1 MPVTGEQHRLLYRI
15 AQSYYLD
22 GLTQSQIAKR
32 FGLSRPKVS
41 RLLQK
46 GRENGIINIALTP
59 PPGGIADL
67 ERELEHRF
75 GLEEAVIVQV
85 SDPQDRSAVVNE
97 LGPAAAECLLRCIS
111 GNEIIATAWGTSIL
125 AMVDALPL
133 RSWPEVTVVQ
143 MLGGLGPVDAVD
155 HSAELTHRIAQ
166 KLGAKLR
173 LLSAPGIVATR
184 DIAGALRADPQI
196 SRVLEVAAQADIA
209 LVGLGVPTPDSLLLR
224 TGTILNS
231 QDLALLR
238 KAEAVGDIALR
249 YLDSNG
255 SPLELEI
262 NERLV
267 GLSIQQIMDIPRV
280 IGIAGGTLKSDI
292 IRAALRGKILD
303 VLVTDVDTAQQLLAE
318 AG

>member
-46 GRENGIINIALTP
+46 GRENGIINITLTP
-59 PPGGIADL
+59 PPDGTADL
-67 ERELEHRF
+67 ERELEQKYC
-75 GLEEAVIVQV
+75 LEEAVIAPV
-85 SDPQDRSAVVNE
+85 SDPQDHSAVVHE
-97 LGPAAAECLLRCIS
+97 LGPVAAECLLRCIS
-111 GNEIIATAWGTSIL
+111 GSEIIATAWGTSIL

-133 RSWPEVTVVQ
+133 RSWPDVTVVQ

-184 DIAGALRADPQI
+184 EIATALRADPQI
-196 SRVLEVAAQADIA
+196 SRVLEVAGQADIA

-224 TGTILNS
+224 TGTILNNK
-231 QDLALLR
+231 DLALLQDA
-238 KAEAVGDIALR
+238 KAVGDIALR

-255 SPLELEI
+255 TPLELEI
-262 NERLV
+262 NERLI
-267 GLSIQQIMDIPRV
+267 GLTIEQIREIPRV
-280 IGIAGGTLKSDI
+280 IGIAGGALKVDI

-303 VLVTDVDTAQQLLAE
+303 VLVTDVETAQRLLVE

>member
-22 GLTQSQIAKR
+22 GLTQGQIAKR

-46 GRENGIINIALTP
+46 GRENGIINISLTA
-59 PPGGIADL
+59 PPGGTADL
-67 ERELEHRF
+67 ERELEQKY
-75 GLEEAVIVQV
+75 GLEEAVVVPV
-85 SDPQDRSAVVNE
+85 SDANDRFSVVDG

-111 GNEIIATAWGTSIL
+111 GDEIIATAWGTSIL

-133 RSWPEVTVVQ
+133 RSLPEVTVVQ

-155 HSAELTHRIAQ
+155 HSAELTQRIAL

-173 LLSAPGIVATR
+173 MLPAPGIVATR
-184 DIAGALRADPQI
+184 EIAAALRTDPQI

-238 KAEAVGDIALR
+238 EAEAVGDIALR
-249 YLDSNG
+249 YLDCNG

-262 NERLV
+262 NERLI

-280 IGIAGGTLKSDI
+280 IGIAGGVLKFDI

-303 VLVTDVDTAQQLLAE
+303 VLVTDVDTAQRLLAE
-318 AG
+318 AD